1 MSGLSGTSGLLPAMK
16 RTIGYS
22 WARTCRRGWLGRAVI
37 GGLFAATLAT
47 LFLLPTVV
55 SRQNSIPAENGAFL
69 PAPQREES
77 ELDQELR

>member
-1 MSGLSGTSGLLPAMK
+1 MPVIVSVRTVVVRSGIARF
-16 RTIGYS
+16 RT
-22 WARTCRRGWLGRAVI
+22 
-37 GGLFAATLAT
+37 AA
-47 LFLLPTVV
+47 FRVPV